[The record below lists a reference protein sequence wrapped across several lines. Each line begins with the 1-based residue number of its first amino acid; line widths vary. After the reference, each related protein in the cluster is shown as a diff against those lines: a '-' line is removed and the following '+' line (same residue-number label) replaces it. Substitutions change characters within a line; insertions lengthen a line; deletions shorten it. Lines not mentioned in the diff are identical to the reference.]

1 MKHYLKIMLLAAGIW
16 LPLLLYAEKPIEI
29 FIVQQELHT
38 GIVFRIADV
47 NPEILPQVKYF
58 DRFNWMD
65 IGWGDYDF
73 YQAPDNDPVLALRAI
88 AIPTLSV
95 LRVDAF
101 RLHPDAY
108 YGNYRKLRFCLTR
121 KEFDNLCMAIAATF
135 LKDEE
140 GNTSVTQTGYGLKFY
155 RATGKYHLMNT
166 CNTWV
171 ARMFRE
177 AGFRNRISG
186 IITAGQ
192 LFSSLSRYEC
202 VN

>member
-1 MKHYLKIMLLAAGIW
+1 MKCFLRILLYTAIILISA
-16 LPLLLYAEKPIEI
+16 PVYAEKHIEVY
-29 FIVQQELHT
+29 IVQQELHT
-38 GIVFRIADV
+38 GIVFRITDV
-47 NPEILPQVKYF
+47 NPELLPQAKYF
-58 DRFNWMD
+58 GGFNWLD
-65 IGWGDYDF
+65 VGWGDYEF
-73 YQAPDNDPVLALRAI
+73 YQAPNDDPILALRAI

-101 RLHPDAY
+101 RLHPDDY

-121 KEFDNLCMAIAATF
+121 KEFDNLCMAIAASF
-135 LKDEE
+135 LKDED
-140 GNTSVTQTGYGLKFY
+140 GNTSVIQTGYGLKFY
-155 RATGKYHLMNT
+155 KATGKYHLMNT

-177 AGFRNRISG
+177 AGLNNRISG

-192 LFSSLSRYEC
+192 LFSSLRRYEC